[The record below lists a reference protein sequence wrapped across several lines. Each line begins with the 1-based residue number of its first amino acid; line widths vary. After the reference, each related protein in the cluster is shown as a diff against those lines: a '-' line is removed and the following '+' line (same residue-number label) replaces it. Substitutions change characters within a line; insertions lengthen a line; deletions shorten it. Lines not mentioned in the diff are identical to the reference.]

1 MSRVE
6 NVIAGLCPKGVEFQ
20 AIGNVGERVRGN
32 GLPKPEREFRGFET
46 HPLRRRVRPDAAA

>member
-6 NVIAGLCPKGVEFQ
+6 NVIAGPCPKGVEFQ

-32 GLPKPEREFRGFET
+32 ALPTSERKFRGFET
-46 HPLRRRVRPDAAA
+46 HPLRR